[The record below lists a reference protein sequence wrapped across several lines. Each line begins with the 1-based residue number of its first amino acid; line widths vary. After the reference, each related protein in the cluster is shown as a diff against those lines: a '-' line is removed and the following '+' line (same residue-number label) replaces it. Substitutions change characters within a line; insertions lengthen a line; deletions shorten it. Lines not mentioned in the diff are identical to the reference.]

1 MAAED
6 DKLPF
11 LLDLQTT
18 SSQEQI
24 ATLRT
29 EYKKQVAAGKVNPQT
44 KFDYS
49 YNLVKS
55 AFKKDHEA
63 GLQLLHEL
71 YKENPARRR
80 ECLYYLSIGNY
91 KLANYV
97 EARKFNE
104 ILLQMEPRNTQSLK
118 LRDLIDSKVRTDGL
132 IGMAIVGGI
141 AAAAIALG
149 AAFFGGSKK
158 H

>member
-1 MAAED
+1 MSKQD
-6 DKLPF
+6 F
-11 LLDLQTT
+11 LVDLHTKA
-18 SSQEQI
+18 SQEDIQN
-24 ATLRT
+24 LRA
-29 EYKKQVAAGKVNPQT
+29 EYKKQLDANRLSPQT
-44 KFDYS
+44 KFDYA
-49 YNLVKS
+49 YTLVKS
-55 AFKKDHEA
+55 GLRRDHEA

-104 ILLQMEPRNTQSLK
+104 ILLQMEPTNAQSLQ
-118 LRDLIDSKVRTDGL
+118 LRTLIDDKVRTDGL
-132 IGMAIVGGI
+132 VGMAIVGGVV
-141 AAAAIALG
+141 ASLAAIGL
-149 AAFFGGSKK
+149 AFFGGAKK